1 MSGVKKSGTPMI
13 IFGYAAVG
21 KKIYERMK
29 NEDSHKKVLFC
40 DNSKDKQGIHGGVTV
55 LSLEDAVTGYNDAC
69 FIVASLRHSKQMYQQ
84 LIDVGIPIEN
94 ISLDLPDDIIGEE
107 LAREQKQRMTAL
119 DSIHVEV
126 NINKDCNLNCKGCD
140 HFAPI
145 AEADTLELDIFKQD
159 MVRLADVMAG
169 HIHRIILLGG
179 EPLLN
184 KDLLEYVRI
193 ARTCM
198 PDTEVFIATNG
209 ILLGTMDEIFW
220 TVLKEN
226 KTGLMVTKYPIKL
239 DYDALRKKVEEHG
252 IVWEYLGASESGRSL
267 WHFPLD
273 LTGKQDAVDSF
284 LHCAN
289 ANSCHTLERGRLYTC
304 SIAPNIKAFNRFFGK
319 NVPLTDDDGIDIY
332 KVETADE
339 ILKFLAKPINFCRYC
354 NVKYRTYD
362 HPWKVSS
369 KKIDEWTINMDRGDI

>member
-1 MSGVKKSGTPMI
+1 MSVDKESNTPLI

-21 KKIYERMK
+21 KKIYERIK
-29 NEDSHKKVLFC
+29 KEDSHKRVFFC
-40 DNSKDKQGIHGGVTV
+40 DNSKDKQGIHGGVMV
-55 LSLEDAVTGYNDAC
+55 LSLEDVVTGYNDAA

-84 LIDVGIPIEN
+84 LIDVGIPTEN

-126 NINKDCNLNCKGCD
+126 NINKDCNLNCTGCD

-145 AEADTLELDIFKQD
+145 AEADTLELDIFKKD
-159 MVRLADVMAG
+159 MIRLADVMAG

-193 ARTCM
+193 ARICM

-209 ILLGTMDEIFW
+209 ILLGKMDEIFW
-220 TVLKEN
+220 SVLKEN
-226 KTGLMVTKYPIKL
+226 KTGLLVTKYPVKL
-239 DYDALRKKVEEHG
+239 DYDALRKKVEEKG
-252 IVWEYLGASESGRSL
+252 IVWKYLGSSESGRSL

-273 LTGKQDAVDSF
+273 LTGKQNAVDSF

-304 SIAPNIKAFNRFFGK
+304 SIAPNIKAFNRFFEK
-319 NVPLTDDDGIDIY
+319 NVPLADDDGIDIY
-332 KVETADE
+332 KAKSADE
-339 ILKFLAKPINFCRYC
+339 ILKFLAKPIHFCRYC
-354 NVKYRTYD
+354 NVKKRTYD
-362 HPWKVSS
+362 HPWRVS
-369 KKIDEWTINMDRGDI
+369 KKKIEEWTL